1 MTRPGIGEEKTASRT
16 SAARSRVDLRPIGL
30 HLVAGDVAARVV
42 PPPADALTPDERASL
57 AAREPLSLLRVLG
70 PEGQEGAAAGRKA
83 GRLIREHLAAGR
95 YAERG
100 PVLAV
105 HELRTTTH
113 RQVGLV
119 AGIPVADVRA
129 GVVRAHEQTRAYREE
144 RLAAFL
150 DAAGVDVSPVV
161 LTHTP
166 EPAIDALVGE
176 VCHQQP
182 DLEFT
187 AWGGVRHRVWIIE
200 QAAVC
205 DRFHAAAG
213 AITQLTIVDG
223 HHRVAAALRAG
234 DGSSDGHRPVCDE
247 PLLLAE
253 LVADRDLR
261 MVGFDRRV
269 HVADI
274 PEAQRILA
282 GLSDVADLTDL
293 GIGPPPRPVGAAEM
307 LVAVADRW
315 WRATFTDVPD
325 GVPDALPVSLLQERV
340 LGPIVGI
347 GDPRTDR
354 RLEHVPGLGDLQAL
368 DHSVHAA
375 MTLVFVPRAV
385 TIAELQA
392 VAERGAVL
400 PPKSTYVDPKPGPG
414 MLIHLRAQWGATDP

>member
-1 MTRPGIGEEKTASRT
+1 MTRSGIEQVVPASSTPVAGR
-16 SAARSRVDLRPIGL
+16 RVDLRPIDL

-42 PPPADALTPDERASL
+42 PPPADAISSEERVRLASS
-57 AAREPLSLLRVLG
+57 EPLSLLRVLG
-70 PEGQEGAAAGRKA
+70 PEGQEGGPAGRRA
-83 GRLIREHLAAGR
+83 GRLIREHVAAGH

-100 PVLAV
+100 NVLAI
-105 HELRTTTH
+105 HELLSPTH

-119 AGIPVADVRA
+119 AGIPVADVHAR
-129 GVVRAHEQTRAYREE
+129 VVRPHEQTRAYREE

-161 LTHTP
+161 LTHAAQ
-166 EPAIDALVGE
+166 PAIDALVAE
-176 VCHQQP
+176 VCHRPP
-182 DLEFT
+182 DLGFDG
-187 AWGGVRHRVWIIE
+187 WGGVRHRVWIVGDTT
-200 QAAVC
+200 VC
-205 DRFHAAAG
+205 DGLRVAAG
-213 AITQLTIVDG
+213 AIEQLTIVDG

-234 DGSSDGHRPVCDE
+234 ERSGDPEAGGE
-247 PLLLAE
+247 TLLAE

-269 HVADI
+269 HVAGI

-282 GLSDVADLTDL
+282 GLSDVADLADL

-307 LVAVADRW
+307 LVAVSDRW

-325 GVPDALPVSLLQERV
+325 DLPGSLPVSLLQERV

-354 RLEHVPGLGDLQAL
+354 RLEHVPGLGDLRAL
-368 DHSVHAA
+368 DRSVHEA
-375 MTLVFVPRAV
+375 MTLAFVPRAV
-385 TIAELQA
+385 TVAELQA
-392 VAERGAVL
+392 VARSGAVL

-414 MLIHLRAQWGATDP
+414 VLIRLRPR